1 MLTRFSEALKKYTN
15 GWLILFFLAGE
26 LLFNVVIL
34 PAQQARL
41 EAASGGVGP
50 IDLMLFYT
58 PEQVYSMVEAYGT
71 AGRAAYRTF
80 ELTGDI
86 LYPIVYTLF
95 FSLLLTWL
103 FQRGFAP
110 DSPVQRWNV
119 LPLATWLFDLLENL
133 GIVAMLSVY
142 PSTPGW
148 LAWTATLFTLLKWLS
163 VAAIGLLLLL
173 SLVMAIK
180 NRFKR
185 QAAADLAGA

>member
-15 GWLILFFLAGE
+15 GWLILFFLASE
-26 LLFNVVIL
+26 LLFNAVIL

-50 IDLMLFYT
+50 IDLNLFYT
-58 PEQVYSMVEAYGT
+58 PAQVYSMVESYGA
-71 AGRAAYRTF
+71 AGRAAYRAF

-110 DSPVQRWNV
+110 DSPVQRLNI
-119 LPLATWLFDLLENL
+119 LPLATWLFDLFENL
-133 GIVAMLSVY
+133 GIVAMLSIF
-142 PSTPGW
+142 PSTPAW
-148 LAWTATLFTLLKWLS
+148 LAWTAASFTLLKWMS
-163 VAAIGLLLLL
+163 VAAIVLLLLL
-173 SLVMAIK
+173 GLVMAIK

-185 QAAADLAGA
+185 PAAADLAGA